1 MDQLLQIIADE
12 GLAVFLLLIV
22 LSGTA
27 YFGKWFISNYTTS
40 LATQFAELLRE
51 ISEVKGEVLES
62 NNKLYSMISTLVG
75 NQRKIG
81 EDTNAIESSLN
92 TLLKFIN
99 KNGK

>member
-1 MDQLLQIIADE
+1 MDFNALLTEHGIAVVVIF
-12 GLAVFLLLIV
+12 AMFVAI
-22 LSGTA
+22 A